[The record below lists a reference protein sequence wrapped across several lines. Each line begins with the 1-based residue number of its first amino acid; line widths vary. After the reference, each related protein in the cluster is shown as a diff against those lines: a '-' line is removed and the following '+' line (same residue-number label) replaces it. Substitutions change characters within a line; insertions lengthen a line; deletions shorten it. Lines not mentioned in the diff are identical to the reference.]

1 VGGFK
6 LQLMIQRELEE
17 LSRQECFELLRRE
30 QVGRLVYM
38 DDLGPVAEPV
48 NYAVVGETVVLRVE
62 GGPKRQAAAQPVLA
76 FEVDHI
82 NSDHR
87 SGWSIIIRGPGQEV
101 PLDDVPA
108 LVHDLRRM
116 GVDPPQPWAAGI
128 HKVWLQ
134 ITINSLSGRRLG
146 PESSSVVF

>member
-1 VGGFK
+1 
-6 LQLMIQRELEE
+6 MTQRELEE
-17 LSRQECFELLRRE
+17 LSRQECFDLLGQE
-30 QVGRLVYM
+30 KVGRLVYA

-48 NYAVVGETVVLRVE
+48 NYVVAGETIVLRVE
-62 GGPKRQAAAQPVLA
+62 GGSKRQAAAQAVLA

-82 NSDHR
+82 DPDHK

-101 PLDDVPA
+101 PFDDVPA
-108 LVHDLRRM
+108 LVHELRQM

-146 PESSSVVF
+146 PESSPLVF